1 MPSMTVMEQTGQT
14 PRRSNGCL
22 WGCLAVMAFIFLP
35 VILAGGYG
43 AWFLYQGFRHDPVLR
58 AVTELTRH
66 DGLAHQVLGDDIEVT
81 GVAGNAFSFV
91 PGMGGR
97 SSYEVT
103 IEGDKASGTLD
114 VEAATPHGRVE
125 IRSMILTTPNG
136 GRYDLLHNVVLT
148 EPSGSESI

>member
-1 MPSMTVMEQTGQT
+1 MTMPQHA

-22 WGCLAVMAFIFLP
+22 WGCLAVLAFIFLP
-35 VILAGGYG
+35 VMLAGGYG

-66 DGLAHQVLGDDIEVT
+66 DGLAHQVLGDDITVT

-91 PGMGGR
+91 PGMG
-97 SSYEVT
+97 SHTSYQVM
-103 IEGDKASGTLD
+103 IEGDKAGGTLD
-114 VEAATPHGRVE
+114 VEADTSRGQVE
-125 IRSMILTTPNG
+125 IRSMILITPNG

-148 EPSGSESI
+148 EPDGSKSI